1 MQAPNLI
8 QPTAPR
14 QTRFSLLFSDVFI
27 TSGPNWGWIY
37 SPSGHSAMSGDMF
50 DPHTWRGDT
59 TGEHRQ
65 VTPAMLVN
73 TRDRMPAVPVE
84 SHPPP
89 VSPAPKLRNH
99 GLYEK

>member
-14 QTRFSLLFSDVFI
+14 QTLFSLLFSDVFI

-37 SPSGHSAMSGDMF
+37 SPSGHLAMSGDMF

-65 VTPAMLVN
+65 VEASDAGKHQGPNACSPSGESSTPS
-73 TRDRMPAVPVE
+73 VPC
-84 SHPPP
+84 
-89 VSPAPKLRNH
+89 AKA
-99 GLYEK
+99 EKPWFI